1 MLVKKGE
8 ATGVATRRTPSDCVQ
23 SEAIASKEKGRRLKP
38 TPAGAAR
45 NSRRGKCHSVKLF
58 SGSDCPQQ

>member
-45 NSRRGKCHSVKLF
+45 ELAPWQMPQREI